1 MLHTITYWT
10 KSMTFDLVLRIEII
24 RSWWKGRYFMSTY
37 LRIEIWDLR
46 VKEVWFGFENS
57 DYKVWMERK
66 ILLFQLFENW
76 DLRFKDE
83 GSLKF
88 ENWDLGSLVLDWNK
102 NTSLIFVWE
111 FKSRYFFSISLRIK
125 IRYSMVKDVIW

>member
-1 MLHTITYWT
+1 MLHAITYST

-24 RSWWKGRYFMSTY
+24 KSGWKGKYFISTY

-66 ILLFQLFENW
+66 ILLFYLFENW

-83 GSLKF
+83 RSLKF

-111 FKSRYFFSISLRIK
+111 LRFEI
-125 IRYSMVKDVIW
+125 